1 MLECFRNFLTPNAAP
16 QPRLKAGA
24 QRTLEG
30 VGCRRLIMI
39 EASPSAYHDG
49 VLTLGNTTS

>member
-1 MLECFRNFLTPNAAP
+1 MPNAAP

-30 VGCRRLIMI
+30 VGYRRLFG
-39 EASPSAYHDG
+39 SAGEPIVEPVADPLI
-49 VLTLGNTTS
+49 V